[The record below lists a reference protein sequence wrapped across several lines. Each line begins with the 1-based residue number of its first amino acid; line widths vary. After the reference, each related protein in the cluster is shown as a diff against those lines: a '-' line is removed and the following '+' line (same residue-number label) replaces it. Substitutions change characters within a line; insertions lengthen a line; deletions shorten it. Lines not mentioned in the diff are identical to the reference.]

1 MYRNIMCNT
10 MKVVCNI
17 TLVYITCYITKLYN
31 MFHRIYS
38 KLCAL
43 KSGNITMFVICRLL
57 SLFVALRTH
66 GIKFCSNI
74 IVQAFCSILRSR
86 TRINL
91 CSFSWTCTSSCGFRG
106 GLGSLPL
113 FLVLVLLHSKLV
125 LFVFRIFT
133 GKFRI
138 FHQRTL
144 PVPHHYIIK
153 FNFTI
158 RIVETRTRIVISL
171 PSPDRCDD
179 VLGVNCELKLFLHCF
194 W

>member
-1 MYRNIMCNT
+1 
-10 MKVVCNI
+10 
-17 TLVYITCYITKLYN
+17 
-31 MFHRIYS
+31 MF
-38 KLCAL
+38 A
-43 KSGNITMFVICRLL
+43 ICRLL
-57 SLFVALRTH
+57 SLFVALKTH
-66 GIKFCSNI
+66 AIKFCSNI

-91 CSFSWTCTSSCGFRG
+91 CSFFWACTSSGGFRG

-113 FLVLVLLHSKLV
+113 FLVLVLLHSKSV

-133 GKFRI
+133 GTFRI

-144 PVPHHYIIK
+144 PVPRHYIIK